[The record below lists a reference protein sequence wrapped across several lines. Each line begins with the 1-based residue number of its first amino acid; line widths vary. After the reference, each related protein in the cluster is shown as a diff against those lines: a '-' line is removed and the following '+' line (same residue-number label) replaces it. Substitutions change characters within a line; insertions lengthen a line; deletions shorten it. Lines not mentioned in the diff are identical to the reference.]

1 MSGTK
6 TIHGIIPVMLTPF
19 LDDGTIDYPG
29 LDRLTEWYLANGAD
43 ALFAVCQSSEMQF
56 LSLAEKTAIAAHV
69 VKRVAGRVPV
79 LASGHTSDLQEE
91 QDQELAAVAATGI
104 DVLVLVTNRLDPKH
118 AGERTFRTRADWL
131 LERLADGIP
140 LGFYECPAP
149 SRRLLSDA
157 ELSSMAGSGRF
168 VVLKDVS
175 CDLNTVTRRVA
186 MTADTP
192 LAIVNANAAIAFEA
206 MKAGSPG
213 FCGVFTN
220 FHPDLYAWLYRKRSE
235 DPELA
240 ADLSTFLILSAI
252 AEGMGYPALAK
263 MFHREIGTFA
273 SMRCRAIDYDISE
286 RFWALQPILNTIVA
300 GSDRFRGRIKA
311 TNSQIAPGRPLPRQS
326 VAPTG

>member
-1 MSGTK
+1 
-6 TIHGIIPVMLTPF
+6 
-19 LDDGTIDYPG
+19 
-29 LDRLTEWYLANGAD
+29 
-43 ALFAVCQSSEMQF
+43 MQF
-56 LSLAEKTAIAAHV
+56 LTLEEKTAIAAHV

-79 LASGHTSDLQEE
+79 LASGHTSDSQEE
-91 QDQELAAVAATGI
+91 QYEELAAVAATGI
-104 DVLVLVTNRLDPKH
+104 DVLVLVTNRLDAGH

-131 LERLADGIP
+131 VERLSAGVP

-157 ELSSMAGSGRF
+157 ELGAMARSGRF

-175 CDLNTVTRRVA
+175 CDLDTVTRRVA

-192 LAIVNANAAIAFEA
+192 LAIVNANAAIAFDA

-220 FHPDLYAWLYRKRSE
+220 FHPDLYAWLYRNGAE
-235 DPELA
+235 NPELA
-240 ADLSTFLILSAI
+240 TELSTFLILSSM

-273 SMRCRAIDYDISE
+273 SMRCRVIDYDIGE
-286 RFWALQPILNTIVA
+286 RYWALQPILNTIAA

-311 TNSQIAPGRPLPRQS
+311 TNRQLVPARSSPRQS
-326 VAPTG
+326 VAPAG